1 VPLEI
6 ISPDTDSGP
15 VSIDV
20 AENVAVA
27 LKLEPMVETLQRR
40 TQFKGST
47 PDLRN
52 RKLQINLYNLAVQS
66 GVLDWPWIHDPG
78 GRSSGWGSCFMLL
91 ASFFPCRLDG
101 ASSHPSGPS

>member
-1 VPLEI
+1 M
-6 ISPDTDSGP
+6 
-15 VSIDV
+15 
-20 AENVAVA
+20 A

-66 GVLDWPWIHDPG
+66 GVLDWPWINDPG

-101 ASSHPSGPS
+101 ASSHPSGPP

>member
-1 VPLEI
+1 M
-6 ISPDTDSGP
+6 
-15 VSIDV
+15 
-20 AENVAVA
+20 A

-78 GRSSGWGSCFMLL
+78 GRLL
-91 ASFFPCRLDG
+91 LGLLLYAASFVLPCRLDG
-101 ASSHPSGPS
+101 ASSLRWPFVAGCAVD